1 MSESILGN
9 TPVTVAIFKNCKK
22 TRNCQKEGGG
32 MRRSLSLRQKSDQ
45 LRKLFSEQNGWNK
58 GIFTQNVKWD
68 LTLIFLRDVG
78 L

>member
-1 MSESILGN
+1 
-9 TPVTVAIFKNCKK
+9 
-22 TRNCQKEGGG
+22 

-68 LTLIFLRDVG
+68 LTQIFLRDVG